1 MLIIKGGNNFE
12 RKTLNIQKPSISRE
26 DQAQEHV
33 QVTPDADAIDL
44 ARPQRKSVTAILI
57 VVTIAMIVSLFFAST
72 SYFRSEETT
81 EAANRLSLYTRS
93 LNDTLER
100 FQYLPFVLSQDPI
113 VVSGVISGAR
123 GNAPSELNMR
133 LAEFANVSNLE
144 AIYLMNLSG
153 SVIASSNYDLP
164 QSFMGQ
170 NYAFRPYFQN
180 ALSGNR
186 GEFFGVGATTGR
198 PGYFVSEPVFQNGKI
213 IGVIAIK
220 IDMSELQLLWEQGG
234 ENVFVSNGDG
244 IVVLS
249 STPSWLYRTLQPLSD
264 AEITAIANN
273 KQFIG
278 KELIS
283 LDWETKG
290 TDVARLDGA
299 NFVYANEAIN
309 RLDWTVHYLLNE
321 TRIYERAVLTTVIFG
336 SVLAVFLV
344 FATFMRSVR
353 IRSALSIS
361 QSDRAQLLKANHELK
376 TTQEQLSRT
385 SKLAALG
392 QLSASVTH
400 ELGQPISALRN
411 HLTAAEISG
420 ELKPGHTLEKF
431 TRVIDRMDNITKQL
445 RFFTRPISTQRQ
457 EDQMQAIDLQDVIK
471 GALDL
476 VEHTL
481 KSAGVE
487 VDFSHENEPVH
498 TLGNRL
504 RLEQVVV
511 NLLTNSVTAMEDS
524 PVKTLEIS
532 LVEQNTTIDIVVRD
546 SGIGFGDRDMA
557 KLQEP
562 FHTTR
567 ASGNGMGLGL
577 SIATEII
584 REHNG
589 VITAENL
596 ADGGAEF
603 TISLPLL
610 NIEYSDKEN
619 HE

>member
-1 MLIIKGGNNFE
+1 MGQKI
-12 RKTLNIQKPSISRE
+12 LNIQRTGI
-26 DQAQEHV
+26 DDAANAQSN
-33 QVTPDADAIDL
+33 PNPDLDRSDADRTDIARIDL
-44 ARPQRKSVTAILI
+44 ARPQRKRVTAILI
-57 VVTIAMIVSLFFAST
+57 IVTIAMIVSLFFAAT

-100 FQYLPFVLSQDPI
+100 FQYLPFVLSQDPL
-113 VVSGVISGAR
+113 VASGVALAASA
-123 GNAPSELNMR
+123 NTTSELNVR
-133 LAEFANVSNLE
+133 LAEFASVSNLE

-153 SVIASSNYDLP
+153 SVIASSNYGLP

-198 PGYFVSEPVFQNGKI
+198 PGYFVSEPVFQNDKI

-220 IDMSELQLLWEQGG
+220 IDMSELQSLWEQGG

-264 AEITAIANN
+264 EEIAAIADNR
-273 KQFIG
+273 QFIG
-278 KELIS
+278 KELVS
-283 LDWETKG
+283 LDWATKG
-290 TDVARLDGA
+290 DDVATLDGA

-321 TRIYERAVLTTVIFG
+321 TRIYERAALTTVIFG

-344 FATFMRSVR
+344 FATFMRSAR

-376 TTQEQLSRT
+376 ATQEQLSRT

-457 EDQMQAIDLQDVIK
+457 EDLMQKIDLHDVIK

-487 VDFSHENEPVH
+487 VNFSCKNKPVSI
-498 TLGNRL
+498 LGNRL

-511 NLLTNSVTAMEDS
+511 NLLTNSVTAMEES
-524 PVKTLEIS
+524 TVKKLEIS
-532 LVEQNTTIDIVVRD
+532 ILEQDKKVDIQVRD
-546 SGIGFGDRDMA
+546 TGSGFGDRDMA

-584 REHNG
+584 LEHNG
-589 VITAENL
+589 VITAQNL

-603 TISLPLL
+603 TISLPLFD
-610 NIEYSDKEN
+610 IQYSDKEN

>member
-1 MLIIKGGNNFE
+1 M
-12 RKTLNIQKPSISRE
+12 NIQKPRINVKT
-26 DQAQEHV
+26 DNKTQ
-33 QVTPDADAIDL
+33 PGKDASEL
-44 ARPQRKSVTAILI
+44 VRPQRKRVTVILI
-57 VVTIAMIVSLFFAST
+57 VVTIAMIVSLFFAAT

-100 FQYLPFVLSQDPI
+100 FQYLPYVLSKDPL
-113 VVSGVISGAR
+113 VVSGVSTSLNDVI
-123 GNAPSELNMR
+123 PPELNKR
-133 LAEFANVSNLE
+133 LAEFADVSNLE
-144 AIYLMNLSG
+144 AIYLMNLRG
-153 SVIASSNYDLP
+153 SVIASSNYNLP

-198 PGYFVSEPVFQNGKI
+198 PGYFVSEPVYENGKI

-220 IDMSELQLLWEQGG
+220 IDMSELQSLWEQGG

-249 STPSWLYRTLQPLSD
+249 SNPAWLYRTLQALSSD
-264 AEITAIANN
+264 EIAAIAINR
-273 KQFIG
+273 QFIG

-283 LDWETKG
+283 LDWATQG
-290 TDVARLDGA
+290 DDVAKLDGG
-299 NFVYANEAIN
+299 NFVYAKEPIN
-309 RLDWTVHYLLNE
+309 SLNWTLHYLLSE
-321 TRIYERAVLTTVIFG
+321 TRVYERTVLTTVIFG

-361 QSDRAQLLKANHELK
+361 QSDRAQLLKTNHELK
-376 TTQEQLSRT
+376 TAQEQLSRT

-431 TRVIDRMDNITKQL
+431 TRVVDRMDNITKQL
-445 RFFTRPISTQRQ
+445 RFFTRPISTARH
-457 EDQMQAIDLQDVIK
+457 EDKQHNVDIEDVIK
-471 GALDL
+471 GGLDL

-481 KSAGVE
+481 QSAQVE
-487 VDFSHENEPVH
+487 AVFHSQNKPIY

-504 RLEQVVV
+504 RLEQVIV
-511 NLLTNSVTAMEDS
+511 NLLTNSITAMEDS
-524 PVKTLEIS
+524 LPKKLEIS
-532 LVEQNTTIDIVVRD
+532 LQTHEKIVNIIVKD
-546 SGIGFGDRDMA
+546 NGTGFGDRDIA

-567 ASGNGMGLGL
+567 ASGDGMGLGL

-584 REHNG
+584 REHMG
-589 VITAENL
+589 MITAQNL
-596 ADGGAEF
+596 DGGGAEF
-603 TISLPLL
+603 IISLPLIKL
-610 NIEYSDKEN
+610 QDVDKVN

>member
-1 MLIIKGGNNFE
+1 M
-12 RKTLNIQKPSISRE
+12 NIQKPRTDTTRHNQPQP
-26 DQAQEHV
+26 DQ
-33 QVTPDADAIDL
+33 DASEL
-44 ARPQRKSVTAILI
+44 ARPQRKRVTVILI
-57 VVTIAMIVSLFFAST
+57 VVTIAMIVSLFFAAT

-100 FQYLPFVLSQDPI
+100 FQYLPYVLSKDPL
-113 VVSGVISGAR
+113 VVSGVSTGRDGVI
-123 GNAPSELNMR
+123 PFELNNR

-153 SVIASSNYDLP
+153 SVIASSNYNLP

-170 NYAFRPYFQN
+170 NYAFRPYFQD

-198 PGYFVSEPVFQNGKI
+198 PGYFVSEPVFENSKI

-220 IDMSELQLLWEQGG
+220 IDMSELQSLWEKGG

-249 STPSWLYRTLQPLSD
+249 SNPSWLYRTLQALSND
-264 AEITAIANN
+264 EIAAIAINR
-273 KQFIG
+273 QFIG

-283 LDWETKG
+283 LDWANQG
-290 TDVARLDGA
+290 DDVAKLDGG
-299 NFVYANEAIN
+299 NFVYAKEPIN
-309 RLDWTVHYLLNE
+309 RLDWTVHYLLSE
-321 TRIYERAVLTTVIFG
+321 TRVYERTLLTTVIFG

-361 QSDRAQLLKANHELK
+361 QSDRAQLLKTNYELK
-376 TTQEQLSRT
+376 TAQEQLSRT

-445 RFFTRPISTQRQ
+445 RFFTRPISTVGHEDKQQNIDIQ
-457 EDQMQAIDLQDVIK
+457 EVIK

-481 KSAGVE
+481 QSAGVKA
-487 VDFSHENEPVH
+487 VFNTQSRLIY

-504 RLEQVVV
+504 RLEQVIV
-511 NLLTNSVTAMEDS
+511 NLLTNSITAMEDRTA
-524 PVKTLEIS
+524 KKLEIS
-532 LVEQNTTIDIVVRD
+532 LQTHEKIVNIVVRD
-546 SGIGFGDRDMA
+546 NGTGFGDRDIA

-567 ASGNGMGLGL
+567 ASGDGMGLGL

-584 REHNG
+584 REHKG
-589 VITAENL
+589 MITAQNL
-596 ADGGAEF
+596 EHGGAEF
-603 TISLPLL
+603 IISLPLL
-610 NIEYSDKEN
+610 KLKDAVKVN

>member
-1 MLIIKGGNNFE
+1 
-12 RKTLNIQKPSISRE
+12 LNIQKPRTDTTRHNQPQP
-26 DQAQEHV
+26 DQ
-33 QVTPDADAIDL
+33 DASEL
-44 ARPQRKSVTAILI
+44 ARPQRKRVTVILI
-57 VVTIAMIVSLFFAST
+57 VVTIAMIVSLFFAAT

-100 FQYLPFVLSQDPI
+100 FQYLPYVLSKDPL
-113 VVSGVISGAR
+113 VVSGVSTGRDGVI
-123 GNAPSELNMR
+123 PFELNNR

-153 SVIASSNYDLP
+153 SVIASSNYNLP

-170 NYAFRPYFQN
+170 NYAFRPYFQD

-198 PGYFVSEPVFQNGKI
+198 PGYFVSEPVFENSKI

-220 IDMSELQLLWEQGG
+220 IDMSELQSLWEKGG

-249 STPSWLYRTLQPLSD
+249 SNPSWLYRTLQALSND
-264 AEITAIANN
+264 EIAAIAINR
-273 KQFIG
+273 QFIG

-283 LDWETKG
+283 LDWANQG
-290 TDVARLDGA
+290 DDVAKLDGG
-299 NFVYANEAIN
+299 NFVYAKEPIN
-309 RLDWTVHYLLNE
+309 RLDWTVHYLLSE
-321 TRIYERAVLTTVIFG
+321 TRVYERTLLTTVIFG

-361 QSDRAQLLKANHELK
+361 QSDRAQLLKTNYELK
-376 TTQEQLSRT
+376 TAQEQLSRT

-445 RFFTRPISTQRQ
+445 RFFTRPISTVGHEDKQQNIDIQ
-457 EDQMQAIDLQDVIK
+457 EVIK

-481 KSAGVE
+481 QSAGVKA
-487 VDFSHENEPVH
+487 VFNTQSRLIY

-504 RLEQVVV
+504 RLEQVIV
-511 NLLTNSVTAMEDS
+511 NLLTNSITAMEDRTA
-524 PVKTLEIS
+524 KKLEIS
-532 LVEQNTTIDIVVRD
+532 LQTHEKIVNIVVRD
-546 SGIGFGDRDMA
+546 NGTGFGDRDIA

-567 ASGNGMGLGL
+567 ASGDGMGLGL

-584 REHNG
+584 REHKG
-589 VITAENL
+589 MITAQNL
-596 ADGGAEF
+596 EHGGAEF
-603 TISLPLL
+603 IISLPLL
-610 NIEYSDKEN
+610 KLKDAVKVN

>member
-1 MLIIKGGNNFE
+1 M
-12 RKTLNIQKPSISRE
+12 NIQKPRIENQR
-26 DQAQEHV
+26 
-33 QVTPDADAIDL
+33 PDLPGSHEDAIDL
-44 ARPQRKSVTAILI
+44 ARPQRKRVTVILV
-57 VVTIAMIVSLFFAST
+57 VVTIAMIVSLFFAAT

-100 FQYLPFVLSQDPI
+100 FQYLPFVLSQDPLVASGI
-113 VVSGVISGAR
+113 PIDVSGGTS
-123 GNAPSELNMR
+123 SELNIR
-133 LAEFANVSNLE
+133 LAEFAHVSNLE
-144 AIYLMNLSG
+144 AIYLMNLRG
-153 SVIASSNYDLP
+153 SVIASSNYNLP

-170 NYAFRPYFQN
+170 NYAFRPYFQT
-180 ALSGNR
+180 ALSGHR

-198 PGYFVSEPVFQNGKI
+198 PGYFVSEPVFDTNKI

-220 IDMSELQLLWEQGG
+220 IDMSELQSLWEKGG

-249 STPSWLYRTLQPLSD
+249 SNPSWLYRTLQPLSD
-264 AEITAIANN
+264 AEITVIANN
-273 KQFIG
+273 RQFIG
-278 KELIS
+278 KELVS
-283 LDWETKG
+283 LMWDTKG
-290 TDVARLDGA
+290 ADVASLDGA
-299 NFVYANEAIN
+299 NFVYANEPIN

-321 TRIYERAVLTTVIFG
+321 TRIYERAALTTVIFG

-344 FATFMRSVR
+344 FATFMRSAR

-361 QSDRAQLLKANHELK
+361 QSDRAQLLKTNHELK
-376 TTQEQLSRT
+376 SAQEQLSRT

-445 RFFTRPISTQRQ
+445 RFFTRPISTQRH
-457 EDQMQAIDLQDVIK
+457 ENKMQDINLREVIK

-481 KSAGVE
+481 NSAGVE
-487 VDFSHENEPVH
+487 AVLTSDDQPIFI
-498 TLGNRL
+498 LGNRL
-504 RLEQVVV
+504 RLEQVIV
-511 NLLTNSVTAMEDS
+511 NLLTNSITAMDES
-524 PVKTLEIS
+524 TNKKLEIS
-532 LVEQNTTIDIVVRD
+532 VFEHDETVDVFVRD
-546 SGIGFGDRDMA
+546 NGMGFGDRDIA

-567 ASGNGMGLGL
+567 ASGDGMGLGL

-589 VITAENL
+589 SISARNL
-596 ADGGAEF
+596 NECGAEF
-603 TISLPLL
+603 VISLPISNGPNL
-610 NIEYSDKEN
+610 DKAS

>member
-1 MLIIKGGNNFE
+1 
-12 RKTLNIQKPSISRE
+12 LNIQKPRTDTTRHNQPQP
-26 DQAQEHV
+26 DQ
-33 QVTPDADAIDL
+33 DASEL
-44 ARPQRKSVTAILI
+44 ARPQRKRVTVILI
-57 VVTIAMIVSLFFAST
+57 VVTIAMIVSLFFAAT

-100 FQYLPFVLSQDPI
+100 FQYLPYVLSKDPL
-113 VVSGVISGAR
+113 VVSGVSTGRDGVI
-123 GNAPSELNMR
+123 PFELNNR

-153 SVIASSNYDLP
+153 SVIASSNYNLP

-170 NYAFRPYFQN
+170 NYAFRPYFQD

-198 PGYFVSEPVFQNGKI
+198 PGYFVSEPVFENSKI

-220 IDMSELQLLWEQGG
+220 IDMSELQSLWEKGG

-249 STPSWLYRTLQPLSD
+249 SNPSWLYRTLQALSND
-264 AEITAIANN
+264 EIAAIAINR
-273 KQFIG
+273 QFIG

-283 LDWETKG
+283 LDWANQG
-290 TDVARLDGA
+290 DDVAKLDGG
-299 NFVYANEAIN
+299 NFVYAKEPIN
-309 RLDWTVHYLLNE
+309 RLDWTVHYLLSE
-321 TRIYERAVLTTVIFG
+321 TRVYERTLLTTVIFG

-361 QSDRAQLLKANHELK
+361 QSDRAQLLKTNYELK
-376 TTQEQLSRT
+376 TAQEQLSRT

-445 RFFTRPISTQRQ
+445 RFFTRPISTVGHEDKQQNIDIQ
-457 EDQMQAIDLQDVIK
+457 EVIK

-481 KSAGVE
+481 QSAGVKA
-487 VDFSHENEPVH
+487 VFNTQSRLIY

-504 RLEQVVV
+504 RLEQVIV
-511 NLLTNSVTAMEDS
+511 NLLTNSITAMEDRTA
-524 PVKTLEIS
+524 KKLEIS
-532 LVEQNTTIDIVVRD
+532 LQTHEKIVNIIVRD
-546 SGIGFGDRDMA
+546 NGTGFGDRDIA

-567 ASGNGMGLGL
+567 ASGDGMGLGL

-584 REHNG
+584 REHKG
-589 VITAENL
+589 MITAQNL
-596 ADGGAEF
+596 EHGGAEF
-603 TISLPLL
+603 IISLPLL
-610 NIEYSDKEN
+610 KLKDAVKVN

>member
-1 MLIIKGGNNFE
+1 M
-12 RKTLNIQKPSISRE
+12 NIQKPRTDTTRHNQPQP
-26 DQAQEHV
+26 DQ
-33 QVTPDADAIDL
+33 DASEL
-44 ARPQRKSVTAILI
+44 ARPQRKRVTVILI
-57 VVTIAMIVSLFFAST
+57 VVTIAMIVSLFFAAT

-100 FQYLPFVLSQDPI
+100 FQYLPYVLSKDPL
-113 VVSGVISGAR
+113 VVSGVSTGRDGVI
-123 GNAPSELNMR
+123 PFELNNR

-153 SVIASSNYDLP
+153 SVIASSNYNLP

-170 NYAFRPYFQN
+170 NYAFRPYFQD

-198 PGYFVSEPVFQNGKI
+198 PGYFVSEPVFENSKI

-220 IDMSELQLLWEQGG
+220 IDMSELQSLWEKGG

-249 STPSWLYRTLQPLSD
+249 SNPSWLYRTLQALSSD
-264 AEITAIANN
+264 EIAAIAINR
-273 KQFIG
+273 QFIG

-283 LDWETKG
+283 LDWANQG
-290 TDVARLDGA
+290 DDVAKLDGG
-299 NFVYANEAIN
+299 NFVYAKEPIN
-309 RLDWTVHYLLNE
+309 RLDWTVHYLLSE
-321 TRIYERAVLTTVIFG
+321 TRVYERTLLTTVIFG

-361 QSDRAQLLKANHELK
+361 QSDRAQLLKTNYELK
-376 TTQEQLSRT
+376 TAQEQLSRT

-445 RFFTRPISTQRQ
+445 RFFTRPISTVGHEDKQQNIDIQ
-457 EDQMQAIDLQDVIK
+457 EVIK

-481 KSAGVE
+481 QSAGVKA
-487 VDFSHENEPVH
+487 VFNTQSRLIY

-504 RLEQVVV
+504 RLEQVIV
-511 NLLTNSVTAMEDS
+511 NLLTNSITAMEDRTA
-524 PVKTLEIS
+524 KKLEIS
-532 LVEQNTTIDIVVRD
+532 LQTHEKIVNIVVRD
-546 SGIGFGDRDMA
+546 NGTGFGDRDIA

-567 ASGNGMGLGL
+567 ASGDGMGLGL

-584 REHNG
+584 REHKG
-589 VITAENL
+589 MITAQNL
-596 ADGGAEF
+596 EHGGAEF
-603 TISLPLL
+603 IISLPLL
-610 NIEYSDKEN
+610 KLKDAVKVN

>member
-1 MLIIKGGNNFE
+1 IKHNQTQPH
-12 RKTLNIQKPSISRE
+12 K
-26 DQAQEHV
+26 
-33 QVTPDADAIDL
+33 DASDL
-44 ARPQRKSVTAILI
+44 VRPQRKRVTVILI
-57 VVTIAMIVSLFFAST
+57 VVTIAMIVSLFFAAT

-100 FQYLPFVLSQDPI
+100 FQYLPYVLSKDPL
-113 VVSGVISGAR
+113 VISGVST
-123 GNAPSELNMR
+123 GQDGVIPFELNNR

-153 SVIASSNYDLP
+153 SVIASSNYNLP

-170 NYAFRPYFQN
+170 NYGFRPYFQN
-180 ALSGNR
+180 ALSGSR

-198 PGYFVSEPVFQNGKI
+198 PGYFVSEPVFENGTI

-220 IDMSELQLLWEQGG
+220 IDMSELQSLWEKGG

-249 STPSWLYRTLQPLSD
+249 SNRSWLYRTLQTLSSD
-264 AEITAIANN
+264 EIAAIAINR
-273 KQFIG
+273 QFIG

-283 LDWETKG
+283 LDWETQG
-290 TDVARLDGA
+290 DDVAKLDGG
-299 NFVYANEAIN
+299 NFVYAKEPIN
-309 RLDWTVHYLLNE
+309 RLDWTVHYLLSE
-321 TRIYERAVLTTVIFG
+321 TRIYERTVLTTVIFG

-361 QSDRAQLLKANHELK
+361 QSDRAQLLKTNHELK
-376 TTQEQLSRT
+376 SAQEQLSRT

-420 ELKPGHTLEKF
+420 ELKPGHTLEKL

-445 RFFTRPISTQRQ
+445 RFFTRPISTVGHEDKQQNIEIQ
-457 EDQMQAIDLQDVIK
+457 EVIK

-481 KSAGVE
+481 QLAGVKAI
-487 VDFSHENEPVH
+487 FNAQPRTIY

-504 RLEQVVV
+504 RLEQVIV
-511 NLLTNSVTAMEDS
+511 NLLTNSITAMEDRT
-524 PVKTLEIS
+524 VKKLEIF
-532 LVEQNTTIDIVVRD
+532 LQTHDKIVNIIVRD
-546 SGIGFGDRDMA
+546 NGTGFGDRDIA

-567 ASGNGMGLGL
+567 ASGDGMGLGL

-584 REHNG
+584 REHKG
-589 VITAENL
+589 IMTAQNL
-596 ADGGAEF
+596 EHGGAEF
-603 TISLPLL
+603 IISLPLL
-610 NIEYSDKEN
+610 KLKNADKVN

>member
-1 MLIIKGGNNFE
+1 M
-12 RKTLNIQKPSISRE
+12 NIQKPKI
-26 DQAQEHV
+26 DGKGNAQAQPKPL
-33 QVTPDADAIDL
+33 PDIDTIDL
-44 ARPQRKSVTAILI
+44 ARPQRKRVTAILVI
-57 VVTIAMIVSLFFAST
+57 VTIAMIVSLFFAAT

-100 FQYLPFVLSQDPI
+100 FQYLPFVLSQDPL
-113 VVSGVISGAR
+113 VVSGVTVGAQ
-123 GNAPSELNMR
+123 GEKPSELNTR

-153 SVIASSNYDLP
+153 SVIASSNYNLP

-198 PGYFVSEPVFQNGKI
+198 PGYFVSEPVFQNDKI

-249 STPSWLYRTLQPLSD
+249 STPSWLYRTLQPLSQE
-264 AEITAIANN
+264 EIAAIAINR
-273 KQFIG
+273 QFIG
-278 KELIS
+278 KELVS
-283 LDWETKG
+283 LDWATKG
-290 TDVARLDGA
+290 DDVASLDGA
-299 NFVYANEAIN
+299 NFVYAKEAIN

-321 TRIYERAVLTTVIFG
+321 TRIYERAALTTVIFG

-344 FATFMRSVR
+344 FATFMRSAR

-420 ELKPGHTLEKF
+420 ELKPGHTLEKL

-457 EDQMQAIDLQDVIK
+457 EDQMQNIDLRDVIK

-481 KSAGVE
+481 KSACVV
-487 VDFSHENEPVH
+487 VDYPANETPVYV
-498 TLGNRL
+498 TGNRL

-524 PVKTLEIS
+524 PAKKLEIS
-532 LVEQNTTIDIVVRD
+532 LVEHGNKVDILVRD
-546 SGIGFGDRDMA
+546 SGSGFGDRNIA

-589 VITAENL
+589 AITAQNL
-596 ADGGAEF
+596 NEGGAEF
-603 TISLPLL
+603 IISLPLL
-610 NIEYSDKEN
+610 NVQNFDKAD

>member
-1 MLIIKGGNNFE
+1 M
-12 RKTLNIQKPSISRE
+12 NIQKPKIDGRRNA
-26 DQAQEHV
+26 QAQ
-33 QVTPDADAIDL
+33 QKPLPDIDTIDL
-44 ARPQRKSVTAILI
+44 ARPQRKRVTAILVI
-57 VVTIAMIVSLFFAST
+57 VTIAMIVSLFFAAT

-100 FQYLPFVLSQDPI
+100 FQYLPFVLSQDPL
-113 VVSGVISGAR
+113 VVSGVTVGAQ
-123 GNAPSELNMR
+123 GDTPSELNTR
-133 LAEFANVSNLE
+133 LAEFANVSSLE

-153 SVIASSNYDLP
+153 SVIASSNYNLP

-198 PGYFVSEPVFQNGKI
+198 PGYFVSEPVFQNDKI

-249 STPSWLYRTLQPLSD
+249 STPSWLYRTLQPLSQE
-264 AEITAIANN
+264 EIAAIAINR
-273 KQFIG
+273 QFIG

-283 LDWETKG
+283 LDWATRG
-290 TDVARLDGA
+290 DDVASLDGA
-299 NFVYANEAIN
+299 NFVYAKEAIN
-309 RLDWTVHYLLNE
+309 RLDWTVHYLLDE
-321 TRIYERAVLTTVIFG
+321 TRIYERAALTTVIFG

-344 FATFMRSVR
+344 FATFMRSAR

-376 TTQEQLSRT
+376 TAQEQLSRT

-457 EDQMQAIDLQDVIK
+457 EDQMQNIDLRDVIK

-481 KSAGVE
+481 KSACVV
-487 VDFSHENEPVH
+487 VDYAANEAPVYV
-498 TLGNRL
+498 TGNRL

-524 PVKTLEIS
+524 PTKKLEIS
-532 LVEQNTTIDIVVRD
+532 LIEHGNKVDILVRD
-546 SGIGFGDRDMA
+546 SGSGFGDRNIA

-589 VITAENL
+589 AITAQNL
-596 ADGGAEF
+596 NDGGAEF
-603 TISLPLL
+603 IISLPLL
-610 NIEYSDKEN
+610 NVPNFDKAD

>member
-1 MLIIKGGNNFE
+1 M
-12 RKTLNIQKPSISRE
+12 NIQKPKI
-26 DQAQEHV
+26 DGKGNAQAQPKPL
-33 QVTPDADAIDL
+33 PDIDTIDL
-44 ARPQRKSVTAILI
+44 ARPQRKRVTAILVI
-57 VVTIAMIVSLFFAST
+57 VTIAMIVSLFFAAT

-100 FQYLPFVLSQDPI
+100 FQYLPFVLSQDPL
-113 VVSGVISGAR
+113 VVSGVTVGAQ
-123 GNAPSELNMR
+123 GEKPSELNTR

-153 SVIASSNYDLP
+153 SVIASSNYNLP

-198 PGYFVSEPVFQNGKI
+198 PGYFVSEPVFQNDKI

-249 STPSWLYRTLQPLSD
+249 STPSWLYRTLQPLSQE
-264 AEITAIANN
+264 EIAAIAINR
-273 KQFIG
+273 QFIG
-278 KELIS
+278 KELVS
-283 LDWETKG
+283 LDWATKG
-290 TDVARLDGA
+290 DDVASLDGA
-299 NFVYANEAIN
+299 NFVYAKEAIN

-321 TRIYERAVLTTVIFG
+321 TRIYERAALTTVIFG

-344 FATFMRSVR
+344 FATFMRSAR

-420 ELKPGHTLEKF
+420 ELKPGHTLEKL

-457 EDQMQAIDLQDVIK
+457 EDQMQNIDLRDVIK

-481 KSAGVE
+481 KSACVV
-487 VDFSHENEPVH
+487 VDYAANETPVYV
-498 TLGNRL
+498 TGNRL

-524 PVKTLEIS
+524 PAKKLEIS
-532 LVEQNTTIDIVVRD
+532 LVERGNKVDILVRD
-546 SGIGFGDRDMA
+546 SGSGFGDRNIA

-589 VITAENL
+589 AITAQNL
-596 ADGGAEF
+596 DDGGAEF
-603 TISLPLL
+603 IISLPLL
-610 NIEYSDKEN
+610 NVQNFDKAD

>member
-1 MLIIKGGNNFE
+1 MD
-12 RKTLNIQKPSISRE
+12 IQKPRT
-26 DQAQEHV
+26 DTTRHNQPQ
-33 QVTPDADAIDL
+33 PDKDASEL
-44 ARPQRKSVTAILI
+44 ARPQRKRVTVILI
-57 VVTIAMIVSLFFAST
+57 VVTIAMIVSLFFAAT

-100 FQYLPFVLSQDPI
+100 FQYLPYVLSKDPL
-113 VVSGVISGAR
+113 VVSGVSTGR
-123 GNAPSELNMR
+123 DGVMPFELNKR

-153 SVIASSNYDLP
+153 SVIASSNHNLP

-198 PGYFVSEPVFQNGKI
+198 PGYFVSEPVFENSKI

-220 IDMSELQLLWEQGG
+220 IDMSELQSLWEKGG

-249 STPSWLYRTLQPLSD
+249 SNPSWLYRTLQALSSD
-264 AEITAIANN
+264 EIAAIAINR
-273 KQFIG
+273 QFIG

-283 LDWETKG
+283 LDWVNQG
-290 TDVARLDGA
+290 DDVAKLDGG
-299 NFVYANEAIN
+299 NFVYAKEPIN
-309 RLDWTVHYLLNE
+309 RLDWTVHYLLSE
-321 TRIYERAVLTTVIFG
+321 TRVYERTLLTTVIFG

-361 QSDRAQLLKANHELK
+361 QSDRAQLLKTNHELK
-376 TTQEQLSRT
+376 TAQEQLSRT

-420 ELKPGHTLEKF
+420 ELNPGHTLEKF

-445 RFFTRPISTQRQ
+445 RFFTRPISTVGHEDKQQNIDIQ
-457 EDQMQAIDLQDVIK
+457 EVIK

-481 KSAGVE
+481 QSAGVKA
-487 VDFSHENEPVH
+487 VFNTQSRLIY

-504 RLEQVVV
+504 RLEQVIV
-511 NLLTNSVTAMEDS
+511 NLLTNSITAMEDRT
-524 PVKTLEIS
+524 VKKLEIF
-532 LVEQNTTIDIVVRD
+532 LQTHDKIVNIIVRD
-546 SGIGFGDRDMA
+546 NGTGFGDRDIA

-567 ASGNGMGLGL
+567 ASGDGMGLGL

-584 REHNG
+584 REHKG
-589 VITAENL
+589 MMTAQNL
-596 ADGGAEF
+596 EHGGAEF
-603 TISLPLL
+603 IISLPLL
-610 NIEYSDKEN
+610 KLKNADKVN

>member
-1 MLIIKGGNNFE
+1 MNS
-12 RKTLNIQKPSISRE
+12 QKPRINVKT
-26 DQAQEHV
+26 DNKTQ
-33 QVTPDADAIDL
+33 PGKDASEL
-44 ARPQRKSVTAILI
+44 VRPQRKRVTVILI
-57 VVTIAMIVSLFFAST
+57 VVTIAMIVSLFFAAT

-100 FQYLPFVLSQDPI
+100 FQYLPYVLSKDPL
-113 VVSGVISGAR
+113 VVSGVSTSLNDVI
-123 GNAPSELNMR
+123 PPELNKR
-133 LAEFANVSNLE
+133 LAEFADVSNLE
-144 AIYLMNLSG
+144 AIYLMNLRG
-153 SVIASSNYDLP
+153 SVIASSNYNLP

-198 PGYFVSEPVFQNGKI
+198 PGYFVSEPVYENGKI

-220 IDMSELQLLWEQGG
+220 IDMSELQSLWEQGG

-249 STPSWLYRTLQPLSD
+249 SNPAWLYRTLQTLSSD
-264 AEITAIANN
+264 EIAAIAINR
-273 KQFIG
+273 QFIG
-278 KELIS
+278 KELVS
-283 LDWETKG
+283 LDWATQG
-290 TDVARLDGA
+290 DDVAKLDGG
-299 NFVYANEAIN
+299 NFVYAKEPIN
-309 RLDWTVHYLLNE
+309 SLNWTLHYLLSE
-321 TRIYERAVLTTVIFG
+321 TRVYERTVLTTVIFG

-361 QSDRAQLLKANHELK
+361 QSDRAQLLKTNHELK
-376 TTQEQLSRT
+376 TAQEQLSRT

-431 TRVIDRMDNITKQL
+431 TRVVDRMDNITKQL
-445 RFFTRPISTQRQ
+445 RFFTRPISTARH
-457 EDQMQAIDLQDVIK
+457 EDKQHNVDIEDVIK
-471 GALDL
+471 GGLDL

-481 KSAGVE
+481 QSAQVE
-487 VDFSHENEPVH
+487 AVFHSQNKPIY

-504 RLEQVVV
+504 RLEQVIV
-511 NLLTNSVTAMEDS
+511 NLLTNSITAMEDS
-524 PVKTLEIS
+524 LPKKLEIS
-532 LVEQNTTIDIVVRD
+532 LQTHEKIVNIIVKD
-546 SGIGFGDRDMA
+546 NGTGFGDRDIA

-567 ASGNGMGLGL
+567 ASGDGMGLGL

-584 REHNG
+584 REHMG
-589 VITAENL
+589 MITAQNL
-596 ADGGAEF
+596 DGGGAEF
-603 TISLPLL
+603 IISLPLIKL
-610 NIEYSDKEN
+610 QDVDKVN

>member
-1 MLIIKGGNNFE
+1 M
-12 RKTLNIQKPSISRE
+12 
-26 DQAQEHV
+26 
-33 QVTPDADAIDL
+33 
-44 ARPQRKSVTAILI
+44 ARPQRKRVTVILI
-57 VVTIAMIVSLFFAST
+57 VVTIAMIVSLFFAAT

-100 FQYLPFVLSQDPI
+100 FQYLPYVLSKDPL
-113 VVSGVISGAR
+113 VVSSVSTGRDGVI
-123 GNAPSELNMR
+123 PFELNNR

-144 AIYLMNLSG
+144 AIYLMNLRG
-153 SVIASSNYDLP
+153 SVIASSNYNLP

-198 PGYFVSEPVFQNGKI
+198 PGYFVSEPVFENSKI

-220 IDMSELQLLWEQGG
+220 IDMSELQSLWEKGG

-249 STPSWLYRTLQPLSD
+249 SNPSWLYRTLQALSGD
-264 AEITAIANN
+264 EIAAIAINR
-273 KQFIG
+273 QFIG

-283 LDWETKG
+283 LDWANQG
-290 TDVARLDGA
+290 DDVAKLDGG
-299 NFVYANEAIN
+299 NFVYAKEPIN
-309 RLDWTVHYLLNE
+309 RLDWTVHYLLSE
-321 TRIYERAVLTTVIFG
+321 TRVYERTLLTTVIFG

-361 QSDRAQLLKANHELK
+361 QSDRAQLLKTNHELK
-376 TTQEQLSRT
+376 TAQEQLSRT

-445 RFFTRPISTQRQ
+445 RFFTRPISTVGHEDKQQNIDIQ
-457 EDQMQAIDLQDVIK
+457 EVIK

-481 KSAGVE
+481 QSAGVKA
-487 VDFSHENEPVH
+487 VFNSQSRLIY

-504 RLEQVVV
+504 RLEQVIV
-511 NLLTNSVTAMEDS
+511 NLLTNSITAMEDCAG
-524 PVKTLEIS
+524 KKLEIS
-532 LVEQNTTIDIVVRD
+532 LQTHEKIVNIIVRD
-546 SGIGFGDRDMA
+546 NGTGFGDRDIA

-567 ASGNGMGLGL
+567 ASGDGMGLGL

-584 REHNG
+584 REHKG
-589 VITAENL
+589 MITAQNL
-596 ADGGAEF
+596 EHGGAEF
-603 TISLPLL
+603 IISLPLFKL
-610 NIEYSDKEN
+610 KDTDKVN

>member
-1 MLIIKGGNNFE
+1 
-12 RKTLNIQKPSISRE
+12 LNIQKPRTDTTRHNQPQP
-26 DQAQEHV
+26 DQ
-33 QVTPDADAIDL
+33 DASEL
-44 ARPQRKSVTAILI
+44 ARPQRKRVTVILI
-57 VVTIAMIVSLFFAST
+57 VVTIAMIVSLFFAAT

-100 FQYLPFVLSQDPI
+100 FQYLPYVLSKDPL
-113 VVSGVISGAR
+113 VVSGVSTGRDGVI
-123 GNAPSELNMR
+123 PFELNNR

-153 SVIASSNYDLP
+153 SVIASSNHNLP

-198 PGYFVSEPVFQNGKI
+198 PGYFVSEPVFENSKI

-220 IDMSELQLLWEQGG
+220 IDMSELQSLWEKGG

-249 STPSWLYRTLQPLSD
+249 SNPSWLYRTLQALSSD
-264 AEITAIANN
+264 EIAAIAINR
-273 KQFIG
+273 QFIG

-283 LDWETKG
+283 LDWANQG
-290 TDVARLDGA
+290 DDVAKLDGG
-299 NFVYANEAIN
+299 NFVYAKEPIN
-309 RLDWTVHYLLNE
+309 RLDWTVHYLLSE
-321 TRIYERAVLTTVIFG
+321 TRVYERTLLTTVIFG

-361 QSDRAQLLKANHELK
+361 QSDRAQLLKTNYELK
-376 TTQEQLSRT
+376 TAQEQLSRT

-445 RFFTRPISTQRQ
+445 RFFTRPISTVGHEDKQQNIDIQ
-457 EDQMQAIDLQDVIK
+457 EVIK

-481 KSAGVE
+481 QSAGVKA
-487 VDFSHENEPVH
+487 VFNTQSRLIY

-504 RLEQVVV
+504 RLEQVIV
-511 NLLTNSVTAMEDS
+511 NLLTNSITAMEDRTA
-524 PVKTLEIS
+524 KKLEIS
-532 LVEQNTTIDIVVRD
+532 LQTHEKIVNIVVRD
-546 SGIGFGDRDMA
+546 NGTGFGDRDIA

-567 ASGNGMGLGL
+567 ASGDGMGLGL

-584 REHNG
+584 REHKG
-589 VITAENL
+589 MITAQNL
-596 ADGGAEF
+596 EHGGAEF
-603 TISLPLL
+603 IISLPLL
-610 NIEYSDKEN
+610 KLKDADKVN

>member
-1 MLIIKGGNNFE
+1 MGQL
-12 RKTLNIQKPSISRE
+12 TLNIQKPKIDGAKKAQPESR
-26 DQAQEHV
+26 
-33 QVTPDADAIDL
+33 PDVDTIDL
-44 ARPQRKSVTAILI
+44 ARPQRKRVTAILI
-57 VVTIAMIVSLFFAST
+57 IVSIALIVSLFFAAT

-81 EAANRLSLYTRS
+81 EATNRLSLYTRS

-100 FQYLPFVLSQDPI
+100 FQYLPFVLSKDPL
-113 VVSGVISGAR
+113 VVSGATLGAR
-123 GNAPSELNMR
+123 GETPAELNVR
-133 LAEFANVSNLE
+133 LAEFATVSNLE

-170 NYAFRPYFQN
+170 NYGFRPYFQN
-180 ALSGNR
+180 ALSGKR

-198 PGYFVSEPVFQNGKI
+198 PGYFVSEPVFRDDKI

-249 STPSWLYRTLQPLSD
+249 STPSWLYRTLQPLSQD
-264 AEITAIANN
+264 EIAAIAINR
-273 KQFIG
+273 QFIG
-278 KELIS
+278 KELVS
-283 LDWETKG
+283 LDWATKG
-290 TDVARLDGA
+290 NDVASLNGA

-321 TRIYERAVLTTVIFG
+321 TRIYERAALTTVIFG

-344 FATFMRSVR
+344 FATFMRSAR

-420 ELKPGHTLEKF
+420 ELKPGNTLEKF

-457 EDQMQAIDLQDVIK
+457 EDQMQNIDLRDVIK

-481 KSAGVE
+481 KSACVA
-487 VDFSHENEPVH
+487 VDYTPDETPIFIM
-498 TLGNRL
+498 GNRL

-524 PVKTLEIS
+524 ADKKLEIS
-532 LVEQNTTIDIVVRD
+532 MMEHDSKIDILVRD
-546 SGIGFGDRDMA
+546 SGSGFGDRNIA

-589 VITAENL
+589 AISAQNL
-596 ADGGAEF
+596 EDGGAEF
-603 TISLPLL
+603 IISLPLL
-610 NIEYSDKEN
+610 SMHNFDKAD

>member
-1 MLIIKGGNNFE
+1 MLIIIPSTKVWIAK
-12 RKTLNIQKPSISRE
+12 RLNIQKPNIKSKAADPTLP
-26 DQAQEHV
+26 DQ
-33 QVTPDADAIDL
+33 DAIDL
-44 ARPQRKSVTAILI
+44 ARPQRKRVTAILV
-57 VVTIAMIVSLFFAST
+57 VVTIAMIVSLFFAAT

-100 FQYLPFVLSQDPI
+100 FQYLPFVLSKDPL
-113 VVSGVISGAR
+113 VASGVSSAKDGDI
-123 GNAPSELNMR
+123 PPELNIR
-133 LAEFANVSNLE
+133 LAEFASVSNLE

-153 SVIASSNYDLP
+153 SVIASSNYNLP

-198 PGYFVSEPVFQNGKI
+198 PGYFVSEPVFENEKI

-220 IDMSELQLLWEQGG
+220 IDMSELQSLWEQGG

-249 STPSWLYRTLQPLSD
+249 STPSWLYRTLQPLSAD
-264 AEITAIANN
+264 EIAAIAINR
-273 KQFIG
+273 QFIG
-278 KELIS
+278 KELVS
-283 LDWETKG
+283 LDWASKDD
-290 TDVARLDGA
+290 DVATLDGA
-299 NFVYANEAIN
+299 NFVYANEPIN

-321 TRIYERAVLTTVIFG
+321 TRIYERAALTTVIFG

-344 FATFMRSVR
+344 FATFMRSAR

-361 QSDRAQLLKANHELK
+361 QSDRAQLLKTNHELK
-376 TTQEQLSRT
+376 SAQEQLSRT

-445 RFFTRPISTQRQ
+445 RFFTRPISTQQQ
-457 EDQMQAIDLQDVIK
+457 EDKAQNIDLQEVIK

-476 VEHTL
+476 VDHTL
-481 KSAGVE
+481 SSAGVE
-487 VDFSHENEPVH
+487 AIFNAQNKPIY
-498 TLGNRL
+498 TFGNRL
-504 RLEQVVV
+504 RLEQVIV
-511 NLLTNSVTAMEDS
+511 NLLTNSITAMEDRS
-524 PVKTLEIS
+524 EKKLEIS
-532 LVEQNTTIDIVVRD
+532 LQTHNKIVDILVRD
-546 SGIGFGDRDMA
+546 NGSGFGDRDIA

-567 ASGNGMGLGL
+567 ASGDGMGLGL

-589 VITAENL
+589 VISAQNL
-596 ADGGAEF
+596 KNGGAEF
-603 TISLPLL
+603 IISLPLL
-610 NIEYSDKEN
+610 HKQDFDKADHDEPN
-619 HE
+619 

>member
-1 MLIIKGGNNFE
+1 
-12 RKTLNIQKPSISRE
+12 LNIQKPRTDTTRHNQPQP
-26 DQAQEHV
+26 DQ
-33 QVTPDADAIDL
+33 DASEL
-44 ARPQRKSVTAILI
+44 ARPQRKRVTVILI
-57 VVTIAMIVSLFFAST
+57 VVTIAMIVSLFFAAT

-100 FQYLPFVLSQDPI
+100 FQYLPYVLSKDPL
-113 VVSGVISGAR
+113 VVSGVSTGRDGVI
-123 GNAPSELNMR
+123 PFELNNR

-153 SVIASSNYDLP
+153 SVIASSNYNLP

-170 NYAFRPYFQN
+170 NYAFRPYFQD

-198 PGYFVSEPVFQNGKI
+198 PGYFVSEPVFENSKI

-220 IDMSELQLLWEQGG
+220 IDMSELQSLWEKGG

-249 STPSWLYRTLQPLSD
+249 SNPSWLYRTLQALSSD
-264 AEITAIANN
+264 EIAAIAINR
-273 KQFIG
+273 QFIG

-283 LDWETKG
+283 LDWANQG
-290 TDVARLDGA
+290 DDVAKLDGG
-299 NFVYANEAIN
+299 NFVYAKEPIN
-309 RLDWTVHYLLNE
+309 RLDWTVHYLLSE
-321 TRIYERAVLTTVIFG
+321 TRVYERTLLTTVIFG

-361 QSDRAQLLKANHELK
+361 QSDRAQLLKTNYELK
-376 TTQEQLSRT
+376 TAQEQLSRT

-445 RFFTRPISTQRQ
+445 RFFTRPISTVGHEDKQQNIDIQ
-457 EDQMQAIDLQDVIK
+457 EVIK

-481 KSAGVE
+481 QSAGVKA
-487 VDFSHENEPVH
+487 VFNTQSRLIY

-504 RLEQVVV
+504 RLEQVIV
-511 NLLTNSVTAMEDS
+511 NLLTNSITAMEDRTA
-524 PVKTLEIS
+524 KKLEIS
-532 LVEQNTTIDIVVRD
+532 LQTHEKIVNIVVRD
-546 SGIGFGDRDMA
+546 NGTGFGDRDIA

-567 ASGNGMGLGL
+567 ASGDGMGLGL

-584 REHNG
+584 REHKG
-589 VITAENL
+589 MITAQNL
-596 ADGGAEF
+596 EHGGAEF
-603 TISLPLL
+603 IISLPLL
-610 NIEYSDKEN
+610 KLKDAVKVN